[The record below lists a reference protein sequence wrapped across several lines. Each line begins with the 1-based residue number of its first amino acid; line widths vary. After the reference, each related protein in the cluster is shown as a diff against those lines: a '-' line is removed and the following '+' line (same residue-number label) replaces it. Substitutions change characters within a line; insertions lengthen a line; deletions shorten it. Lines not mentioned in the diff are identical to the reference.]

1 MNYDETILRKHLS
14 KWRNKAG
21 VALGVIGTAI
31 LGRRIHVILGFI
43 AAGIWLW
50 QSADPVF
57 WHTIVGCVVMW
68 ILADALTWGFAVGL
82 QFIGNITMDCMMADV
97 LRDDHVKRSWNAIN
111 YGKAFEENK
120 RAEFVEAIKQLC
132 EK

>member
-14 KWRNKAG
+14 K
-21 VALGVIGTAI
+21 
-31 LGRRIHVILGFI
+31 
-43 AAGIWLW
+43 
-50 QSADPVF
+50 
-57 WHTIVGCVVMW
+57 
-68 ILADALTWGFAVGL
+68 
-82 QFIGNITMDCMMADV
+82 
-97 LRDDHVKRSWNAIN
+97 WNAIN